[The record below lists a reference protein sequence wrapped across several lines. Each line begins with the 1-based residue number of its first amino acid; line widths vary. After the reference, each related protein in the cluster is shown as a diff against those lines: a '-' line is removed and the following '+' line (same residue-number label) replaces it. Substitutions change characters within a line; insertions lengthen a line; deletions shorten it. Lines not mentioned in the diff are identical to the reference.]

1 MVSNQILGTRVAA
14 GLLMAALAVSGCSH
28 FRHRDAAPPPAPE
41 PAMAAAPAAGAAAT
55 AAPAQDMTATE
66 AAIAAAGSG
75 AAPQAA
81 PSAPVTSDMVKPGAP
96 MHYTVKRGD
105 TLWGIASMYLKDP
118 WLWPEVWVINPQ
130 VPNPHLIYPG
140 DTLSL
145 AYGGD
150 GRPLVSLEQAGAL
163 RLDPRLRSTPLDSAI
178 PTIPY
183 NAIAA
188 FLSRPSVM
196 TEDEIRHAPYVL
208 AFRDM
213 HQVGGDA
220 NEAYISDLA
229 ATENARFA
237 VVHVATA
244 LRDPDD
250 GKVVGYE
257 GIYTATA
264 LVRRPGS
271 PAKTVLIDT
280 ARETVAG
287 DRLLSADNSETPI
300 TFTPRAPTAEVRGRI
315 IDVVGGTDLVGQY
328 EVVVINR
335 GKRHGLEPGHVL
347 AVDEAGDVVR
357 DLYRG
362 GKQIGD
368 TNGVGTSFAPKVR
381 LPDERV
387 GTMLVF
393 KVFDRVS
400 YALILQATDTIH
412 VQDVVHNP

>member
-1 MVSNQILGTRVAA
+1 MVSNQILGTRAAA
-14 GLLMAALAVSGCSH
+14 GLLVAVLAVSGCSH
-28 FRHRDAAPPPAPE
+28 FRHKE
-41 PAMAAAPAAGAAAT
+41 SAAPAPAPAAAAT
-55 AAPAQDMTATE
+55 PVTGAAPAAAPAQDMTATE

-75 AAPQAA
+75 AAPAAA

-140 DTLSL
+140 DTLAL
-145 AYGGD
+145 AYSGD
-150 GRPLVSLEQAGAL
+150 GRAQVSLEQAGAV
-163 RLDPRLRSTPLDSAI
+163 RLDPRLRSTPLDGAI

-196 TEDEIRHAPYVL
+196 TEDQIRHAPYVL
-208 AFRDM
+208 AFRDL

-220 NEAYISDLA
+220 NEAYISNLE
-229 ATENARFA
+229 ATENARYA
-237 VVHVATA
+237 VVHVAGP

-264 LVRRPGS
+264 LVRRPGN
-271 PAKTVLIDT
+271 PAKTVLIDA

-287 DRLLSADNSETPI
+287 DRLLSSDNSETPI
-300 TFTPRAPTAEVRGRI
+300 TFMPHAPAGDIHGRI

-335 GKRHGLEPGHVL
+335 GKQHGLEAGNVL
-347 AVDEAGDVVR
+347 AIEQAGEVVR

-368 TNGVGTSFAPKVR
+368 TNGFGTSFAPKVR
-381 LPDERV
+381 LPDERT

-400 YALILQATDTIH
+400 YALILAANDTIH

>member
-1 MVSNQILGTRVAA
+1 MVSNQVLGARAA
-14 GLLMAALAVSGCSH
+14 AALLLAAFIVAGCSH
-28 FRHRDAAPPPAPE
+28 THHREADTAAPASE
-41 PAMAAAPAAGAAAT
+41 VAAPAAATTAPGGPSAGA
-55 AAPAQDMTATE
+55 QEMTATE

-75 AAPQAA
+75 AAAPAA
-81 PSAPVTSDMVKPGAP
+81 PAPLTSEAIRPGAP

-105 TLWGIASMYLKDP
+105 TLWGIATMYLKDP

-145 AYGGD
+145 AYGPG
-150 GRPLVSLEQAGAL
+150 GAPQVSLEQAGAV
-163 RLDPRLRSTPLDSAI
+163 RLDPRLRSSPLESAI

-183 NAIAA
+183 SAIAA

-213 HQVGGDA
+213 HQVAGSP
-220 NEAYISDLA
+220 NEAYVMNLNA
-229 ATENARFA
+229 VENSRFA
-237 VVHVATA
+237 VVHVATE

-250 GKVVGYE
+250 GHVVGYE

-264 LVRRPGS
+264 LVERPGN
-271 PAKTVLIDT
+271 PAKTVLIDS
-280 ARETVAG
+280 ARETLAG
-287 DRLLSADNSETPI
+287 DRLLSADNTETPI
-300 TFTPRAPTAEVRGRI
+300 NFTPRAPATDIHGHI
-315 IDVVGGTDLVGQY
+315 IDVVGGTDLVGQF

-335 GKRHGLEPGHVL
+335 GKRHGLEPGNVL
-347 AVDEAGDVVR
+347 AVDEAGAVVR

-362 GKQIGD
+362 GRQIGD
-368 TNGVGTSFAPKVR
+368 TLGIGSSFAPKVQ
-381 LPDERV
+381 LPDERA
-387 GTMLVF
+387 GTLLVF

-400 YALILQATDTIH
+400 YGLIVGASDTIH
-412 VQDVVHNP
+412 VQDVVRNP